1 MNILPKGANN
11 KFKYVSR
18 EKLKGKNY
26 REFIVEMPLGF
37 FGGRRDMPYRSGLD

>member
-18 EKLKGKNY
+18 ETSKGKNY

-37 FGGRRDMPYRSGLD
+37 FGGRRDMPYGSGVD